1 VIWRLF
7 LDSNK
12 KIKILEVS
20 RIKYFFISKYIKIIF
35 NFFIPSHKKILKYK
49 KNETIF
55 FFKIIFLKTLGK
67 NKKTLNKK
75 IPSGK
80 PRDIS
85 WHYMI

>member
-1 VIWRLF
+1 MKQI
-7 LDSNK
+7 
-12 KIKILEVS
+12 
-20 RIKYFFISKYIKIIF
+20 FFKKIIF
-35 NFFIPSHKKILKYK
+35 K
-49 KNETIF
+49 
-55 FFKIIFLKTLGK
+55 KTLGK

>member
-49 KNETIF
+49 KNETNF
-55 FFKIIFLKTLGK
+55 FFKNNFFK
-67 NKKTLNKK
+67 NTWQKQKNSK
-75 IPSGK
+75 
-80 PRDIS
+80 
-85 WHYMI
+85 